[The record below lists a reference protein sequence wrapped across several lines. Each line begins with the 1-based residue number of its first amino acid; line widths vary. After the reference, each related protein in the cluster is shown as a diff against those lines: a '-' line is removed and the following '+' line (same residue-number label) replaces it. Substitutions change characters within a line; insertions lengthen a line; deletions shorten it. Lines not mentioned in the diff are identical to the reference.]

1 MPMEQQTQHSS
12 CEHKLRRSSW
22 VALFATALDHY
33 DVALYGFMAP
43 VLVEV
48 FLPMLETVPALILA
62 YCITPLGML
71 SRPLGALIIGNIG
84 DRLGR
89 KKALS
94 LAVWGMALTTT
105 CIGFLPTYAQVG
117 AVAPILF
124 AIFKLI
130 QDFFL
135 AGSYSG
141 GAIFALE
148 HARIERKGWWS
159 GVYISATV
167 VGILLASLGATI
179 VAYLPVG
186 YWRVAYIAA
195 LGTGGVAFYIRKY
208 AIETPEFLKA
218 QSTRKETP
226 FASLKANFIRV
237 WPQVLCTIL
246 VTFCYSTL
254 TKMIQVFMNVFILQV
269 TSIPLKVVMTVHT
282 LGLLLFLMILPFFG
296 SLADRIGLGRSMLYG
311 ALATLCLSFPLFK
324 LLEYDSLVCVVCMK
338 FIFVILS
345 AWFVAPFHAWAH
357 SLFAVHERY
366 TFVSLGYAIGSRIG
380 SCMIPLA
387 LYLWNRTHLSVLP
400 CLVLMIGS
408 ALGAFGLIKHQ
419 KLQLRH
425 RP

>member
-1 MPMEQQTQHSS
+1 MEHQTQPSP
-12 CEHKLRRSSW
+12 CQHKLKRSSW
-22 VALFATALDHY
+22 AALFATALDHY

-84 DRLGR
+84 DKLGR

-117 AVAPILF
+117 ALAPILF

-148 HARIERKGWWS
+148 HARLERKGWWS

-167 VGILLASLGATI
+167 IGILLASLAATI

-186 YWRVAYIAA
+186 YWRIAYIAA
-195 LGTGGVAFYIRKY
+195 LATGGVAVYIRKY
-208 AIETPEFLKA
+208 AIETPEFLKSQA
-218 QSTRKETP
+218 IKRDNTLKN
-226 FASLKANFIRV
+226 LKANCIRV
-237 WPQVLCTIL
+237 WPSVFCTIL
-246 VTFCYSTL
+246 VSFCYSTL
-254 TKMIQVFMNVFILQV
+254 TKMVQVFMNVFILQV
-269 TSIPLKVVMTVHT
+269 TSIPLKIVMTVHT
-282 LGLLLFLMILPFFG
+282 LGLLLFLIVLPFFG

-324 LLEYDSLVCVVCMK
+324 LLEYDSLVCIVCMK
-338 FIFVILS
+338 FAFVILS

-357 SLFAVHERY
+357 SLFAVQERY

-387 LYLWNRTHLSVLP
+387 LYLWNHTHLSFLP

-408 ALGAFGLIKHQ
+408 ALGAWGLIKNQ
-419 KLQLRH
+419 KLSHRH
-425 RP
+425 RA